1 MQTITRQ
8 SRRRNDTITSAQC
21 LTHTPGIGLLLAA
34 AVLVGCRSTSPP
46 CTDSDCY
53 DYQARALQ
61 IEYPDVSDC
70 DEPSEAANTL
80 PPRSL
85 DDEAPR
91 EFWDLEYEHV
101 LRIAM
106 SSSEVL
112 RDLGLRGLTSPGAV
126 PSVFDPAI
134 TESDP
139 LYGTAAALSEFDAQ
153 LSTSLFWAKNDRAV
167 NNAISEGTLPGLAPF
182 QLRQDTG
189 AFRFDLSKTAATGT
203 RYSLRNLTFYDQSN
217 QSGNFFNSGW
227 DTAFELEARQPFLQG
242 GGIAFN
248 RIAGPDGQPGFNFSN
263 GVLVARINTDISL
276 ADFEQ
281 GVRDFVSQLEEAY
294 WDLYF
299 AYRDLDA
306 KVLARDSALD
316 TWRSVQAKTAQQLRG
331 GEADKEA
338 QAREQYF
345 LFESL
350 VQDALSGNPQGGRSV
365 GIYRAER
372 RLRLMM
378 GLPSNDGRLIRPAD
392 EPSAAKVAFSWG
404 DVLDEALTR
413 RVELRRQKWQI
424 KRSELELI
432 ATRNFTLPRLDG
444 VALYR
449 MRGFGDDLTGDG
461 GGRFASAFKD
471 LGSGDHQ
478 EWQLGL
484 QLDVPIGLRQ
494 AWAGV
499 RNAELKLARE
509 RAILRDQEL
518 AVSHTLS
525 DAIAEVIR
533 AQASV
538 RTNFDRLNAA
548 VQRRNAT
555 QAAYEGDQA
564 SLDLLLGAQQRLSD
578 AQSSY
583 FQALAQHSKAIK
595 DVQLQKG
602 SLLQYNGILLS
613 EGAWSEEAYQDAE
626 ELQRRWRP
634 KHIDYRFTRPDVI
647 SQGEYPQIISRLP
660 DVPDQLPFETI
671 PVPPPGRVPSI

>member
-1 MQTITRQ
+1 
-8 SRRRNDTITSAQC
+8 
-21 LTHTPGIGLLLAA
+21 
-34 AVLVGCRSTSPP
+34 
-46 CTDSDCY
+46 
-53 DYQARALQ
+53 
-61 IEYPDVSDC
+61 
-70 DEPSEAANTL
+70 
-80 PPRSL
+80 
-85 DDEAPR
+85 
-91 EFWDLEYEHV
+91 
-101 LRIAM
+101 
-106 SSSEVL
+106 
-112 RDLGLRGLTSPGAV
+112 
-126 PSVFDPAI
+126 
-134 TESDP
+134 
-139 LYGTAAALSEFDAQ
+139 
-153 LSTSLFWAKNDRAV
+153 
-167 NNAISEGTLPGLAPF
+167 
-182 QLRQDTG
+182 
-189 AFRFDLSKTAATGT
+189 
-203 RYSLRNLTFYDQSN
+203 
-217 QSGNFFNSGW
+217 
-227 DTAFELEARQPFLQG
+227 
-242 GGIAFN
+242 
-248 RIAGPDGQPGFNFSN
+248 
-263 GVLVARINTDISL
+263 
-276 ADFEQ
+276 
-281 GVRDFVSQLEEAY
+281 
-294 WDLYF
+294 
-299 AYRDLDA
+299 
-306 KVLARDSALD
+306 VLARDSALN
-316 TWRSVQAKTAQQLRG
+316 TWRSVQAKSAQRLRG

-392 EPSAAKVAFSWG
+392 EPSAAKVAFAWE

-413 RVELRRQKWQI
+413 RVELRRQKWEI

-449 MRGFGDDLTGDG
+449 MRGFGDDLTGDR

-499 RNAELKLARE
+499 RNAELKVARD
-509 RAILRDQEL
+509 RAILHDQEL
-518 AVSHTLS
+518 AISHTLS
-525 DAIAEVIR
+525 DAVSEVIR

-613 EGAWSEEAYQDAE
+613 EGAWPEEAYRDAE

-634 KHIDYRFTRPDVI
+634 KRLDYRFTRPHVI
-647 SQGEYPQIISRLP
+647 SQGESPQIMSRLP
-660 DVPDQLPFETI
+660 AVPAQP
-671 PVPPPGRVPSI
+671 PVPAAQPPVPALPPVEPIPMPPPAVAPSI